1 MKVCD
6 MFPCKECSFGQIPVL
21 NENDE
26 YICRKTLQDI
36 IDSISKGN
44 GQVVNNNNLY
54 SKVSF
59 YDSFIEDIE
68 DFDD

>member
-6 MFPCKECSFGQIPVL
+6 IFSCKECSFGQIPVL

-36 IDSISKGN
+36 INSVSKRN